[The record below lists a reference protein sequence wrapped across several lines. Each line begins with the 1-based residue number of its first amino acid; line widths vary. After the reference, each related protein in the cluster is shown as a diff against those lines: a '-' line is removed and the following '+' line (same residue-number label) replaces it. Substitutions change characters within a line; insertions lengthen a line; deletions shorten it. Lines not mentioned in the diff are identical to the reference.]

1 MYELEEIKAIETIYN
16 GYRFR
21 SRLEARWAVF
31 FDEANIEYEYEPEGF
46 IGYCGAKYLPDFY
59 LPKFDT
65 YAEVK
70 GSDGQLKR
78 DWDKIVECIDYNST
92 PISQKGLII
101 LGRIPLKAG
110 CIPCFP
116 FLTWYKGVVS
126 GLCVF
131 DVWDGKGKFYEPRTE
146 TRDYEYYRD
155 SINYGITEYMDYAGD
170 LGRISESYITTN
182 PQYVGEEETV
192 FCSDSEYVNRC
203 YKAARSARFEHGERR
218 KFKSIVKDVDKIGK

>member
-1 MYELEEIKAIETIYN
+1 MEEIKAIETIYN

-46 IGYCGAKYLPDFY
+46 IGYLGAKYLPDFY
-59 LPKFDT
+59 LPNFDT

-70 GSDGQLKR
+70 GSDEQLKR
-78 DWDKIVECIDYNST
+78 DWSKIVECIDYNST

-155 SINYGITEYMDYAGD
+155 SINYGIIEYMDYAGD

-218 KFKSIVKDVDKIGK
+218 KFKSIVKDGDKIGK